1 VSELKVLGIYAASI
15 ERSPDT
21 LRLVIT
27 TAENGQQ
34 VFLLTRQQASEIIG
48 ELSEEL
54 KEMGGPL
61 KDADRDRGEDES
73 DDRD

>member
-48 ELSEEL
+48 ELSDEL
-54 KEMGGPL
+54 KEMGSPL
-61 KDADRDRGEDES
+61 KDTGGEDES